1 MVVNSLAFMWFFL
14 FVMVVYFLCQTKK
27 EVQNVF
33 LLVCSYWFYSQVDIK
48 MTILLVILTLVFW
61 LLGKGIY
68 HFMEKEDERK
78 AGLLTSLGVIIGIG
92 ALFYFKYLNFF
103 AESVA
108 SFASFLGFHMSWTA
122 LHLVVPIGL
131 SFFTFK
137 LMSYVLDI
145 HHGKLPPHGR
155 TRKEDGGMR
164 KDQTTPNPSYSGG
177 DANDFICF
185 ANYIA
190 FFPTILSGPIDR
202 PKPFLT
208 QASTARTFNPDQ
220 MMIGFR
226 RVLWGMFL
234 KMCIADRLDIYVS
247 AVWNNYE
254 HHSAISI
261 LFASLLYP
269 LQMYADFGG
278 YSEMAIGVALMLG
291 FKVAENFKRPFFV
304 LDIAGYWSRW
314 HMTLTSWLTDY
325 VFLPLNIKFRD
336 WDVYGTIF
344 AIMLNMTFIGLWHG
358 ANWTFL
364 LFGIYHGL
372 WYIPL
377 MVGGGFFKKRK
388 IKVNAH
394 GWPKQQYVWKMIGIY
409 LVVTFGL
416 MLFHSATIGEFCHI
430 CERMATHWQG
440 GLFTNL
446 SAMVNGAI
454 CLLVLIY
461 VDIQEEWFPKYQLPL
476 PQMIN
481 RWRWELT
488 IAVEIV
494 AILLFGVF
502 DNNQFIYFQ
511 F

>member
-1 MVVNSLAFMWFFL
+1 MVVNSLAFLWFFL
-14 FVMVVYFLCQTKK
+14 FVMVVYYLCQTKK
-27 EVQNVF
+27 EAQNVF
-33 LLVCSYWFYSQVDIK
+33 LLACSYWFYSQVDIK
-48 MTILLVILTLVFW
+48 MTILLVV
-61 LLGKGIY
+61 
-68 HFMEKEDERK
+68 MEKEDERK
-78 AGLLTSLGVIIGIG
+78 AGVLTSLGVTIGIG

-108 SFASFLGFHMSWTA
+108 TFASFLGFHMSWTA

-145 HHGKLPPHGR
+145 HHGKIQPEG
-155 TRKEDGGMR
+155 
-164 KDQTTPNPSYSGG
+164 NIVS
-177 DANDFICF
+177 F

-208 QASTARTFNPDQ
+208 QTNVARLFNPDQ
-220 MMIGFR
+220 LMTGFR

-409 LVVTFGL
+409 FVVTFGL
-416 MLFHSATIGEFCHI
+416 MLFHSATIGEFWHI
-430 CERMATHWQG
+430 CERIATHWHG
-440 GLFTNL
+440 GLFTDMSTMAN
-446 SAMVNGAI
+446 AAI
-454 CLLVLIY
+454 CLIALIY

-476 PQMIN
+476 PHQIN
-481 RWRWELT
+481 RWRRELT
-488 IAVEIV
+488 VAVEIV

>member
-1 MVVNSLAFMWFFL
+1 MVVNSLAFLWFFL
-14 FVMVVYFLCQTKK
+14 FVLVVYYLCQTKK
-27 EVQNVF
+27 DVQNVF
-33 LLVCSYWFYSQVDIK
+33 LLGCSYWFYSQVDIM
-48 MTILLVILTLVFW
+48 MTVLLLILTLGFW
-61 LLGKGIY
+61 MLGKGIY
-68 HFMEKEDERK
+68 HYMEHEDERK
-78 AGLLTSLGVIIGIG
+78 ASLVTTVGVTIGIG

-145 HHGKLPPHGR
+145 HHGKILPEG
-155 TRKEDGGMR
+155 
-164 KDQTTPNPSYSGG
+164 NIIS
-177 DANDFICF
+177 F

-202 PKPFLT
+202 PKPFLA
-208 QASTARTFNPDQ
+208 QANEARPFNPDQ
-220 MMIGFR
+220 LMTGFR

-247 AVWNNYE
+247 AIWNNYE
-254 HHSAISI
+254 HHSAVSI

-325 VFLPLNIKFRD
+325 VFLPLNIKFRE
-336 WDVYGTIF
+336 WGVYGTIF
-344 AIMLNMTFIGLWHG
+344 AIMLNMMFIGMWHG
-358 ANWTFL
+358 ANWTFF
-364 LFGIYHGL
+364 LFGNYHGH

-377 MVGGGFFKKRK
+377 MLGGGFFKKRK
-388 IKVNAH
+388 IKVNTH
-394 GWPKQQYVWKMIGIY
+394 GWPKQKYVWKMAGIY

-416 MLFHSATIGEFCHI
+416 MLFHSTNISEFWHI
-430 CERMATHWQG
+430 CELVATHWES
-440 GLFTNL
+440 GLFTDL
-446 SAMVNGAI
+446 SSMVNGAI
-454 CLLVLIY
+454 CLIALIY

-476 PQMIN
+476 PQFVN

-488 IAVEIV
+488 VAVEIV

>member
-1 MVVNSLAFMWFFL
+1 
-14 FVMVVYFLCQTKK
+14 
-27 EVQNVF
+27 
-33 LLVCSYWFYSQVDIK
+33 
-48 MTILLVILTLVFW
+48 
-61 LLGKGIY
+61 
-68 HFMEKEDERK
+68 
-78 AGLLTSLGVIIGIG
+78 
-92 ALFYFKYLNFF
+92 
-103 AESVA
+103 
-108 SFASFLGFHMSWTA
+108 
-122 LHLVVPIGL
+122 
-131 SFFTFK
+131 
-137 LMSYVLDI
+137 
-145 HHGKLPPHGR
+145 
-155 TRKEDGGMR
+155 MR

-208 QASTARTFNPDQ
+208 QINVARLFNSDQ
-220 MMIGFR
+220 LMTGFR

-336 WDVYGTIF
+336 WGVYGTIF

-394 GWPKQQYVWKMIGIY
+394 GWPKQEYVWKMIGIY

-416 MLFHSATIGEFCHI
+416 MLFHSATIGEFWHI
-430 CERMATHWQG
+430 CERIATHWQG
-440 GLFTNL
+440 GLFTDL

-454 CLLVLIY
+454 CLTALIY

-476 PQMIN
+476 PQKIN

-488 IAVEIV
+488 MAVEIV

>member
-1 MVVNSLAFMWFFL
+1 
-14 FVMVVYFLCQTKK
+14 
-27 EVQNVF
+27 
-33 LLVCSYWFYSQVDIK
+33 
-48 MTILLVILTLVFW
+48 MTLLLVILTLAFW
-61 LLGKGIY
+61 LLGKGVAY
-68 HFMEKEDERK
+68 YLDKEDERR
-78 AGLLTSLGVIIGIG
+78 AAIVTNVGVVIGIG

-108 SFASFLGFHMSWTA
+108 SFASLLGFHLSWTA

-145 HHGKLPPHGR
+145 YNGKIMP
-155 TRKEDGGMR
+155 ES
-164 KDQTTPNPSYSGG
+164 NAIS
-177 DANDFICF
+177 F
-185 ANYIA
+185 ANFIA

-202 PKPFLT
+202 PKPFLK
-208 QASTARTFNPDQ
+208 QVNQVRLFNPDNFL
-220 MMIGFR
+220 IGFR

-247 AVWNNYE
+247 AIWNNYE

-261 LFASLLYP
+261 IFASLLYP
-269 LQMYADFGG
+269 FQMYADFAG
-278 YSEMAIGVALMLG
+278 YSEMAIGVALILG

-304 LDIAGYWSRW
+304 TDIAGYWSRW
-314 HMTLTSWLTDY
+314 HMSLTSWLTDY
-325 VFLPLNIKFRD
+325 VFLPLNIKFRKKG
-336 WDVYGTIF
+336 VNGTII
-344 AIMLNMTFIGLWHG
+344 AIMLNMTFIGMWHG

-377 MVGGGFFKKRK
+377 MVSGQFFKKRS
-388 IKVNAH
+388 IEVNAK
-394 GWPKQQYVWKMIGIY
+394 GWPQTPYVFKMVGIY

-416 MLFHSATIGEFCHI
+416 MVFHSANMTEFFHVWGSI
-430 CERMATHWQG
+430 FSHWNG
-440 GLFTNL
+440 GLFTDM
-446 SAMVNGAI
+446 STMVNAAI
-454 CLLVLIY
+454 CSIALIY
-461 VDIQEEWFPKYQLPL
+461 VDIQEEWFPKKKIYLPTWAE
-476 PQMIN
+476 

-488 IAVEIV
+488 VTVEIIC
-494 AILLFGVF
+494 ILLFGVF

>member
-1 MVVNSLAFMWFFL
+1 MVVNSLAFLWFFL
-14 FVMVVYFLCQTKK
+14 FVMVVYYLCQTKK

-33 LLVCSYWFYSQVDIK
+33 LLACSYWFYSQVDIK
-48 MTILLVILTLVFW
+48 MTVLLVILTLVFW
-61 LLGKGIY
+61 VLGKGIF
-68 HFMEKEDERK
+68 HFMERENERK
-78 AGLLTSLGVIIGIG
+78 ASLLTTVGVIIGIG

-137 LMSYVLDI
+137 LMSSVLDI
-145 HHGKLPPHGR
+145 HHGKIVPNNGF
-155 TRKEDGGMR
+155 DGLNG
-164 KDQTTPNPSYSGG
+164 
-177 DANDFICF
+177 FICY

-208 QASTARTFNPDQ
+208 QANIARRFSPDQ
-220 MMIGFR
+220 LMTGFR

-247 AVWNNYE
+247 AIWNNYE
-254 HHSAISI
+254 HHSAVSI

-325 VFLPLNIKFRD
+325 VFLPLNIKFRE
-336 WDVYGTIF
+336 WGVYGTIF
-344 AIMLNMTFIGLWHG
+344 AIMLNMMFIGMWHG
-358 ANWTFL
+358 ANWTFF

-394 GWPKQQYVWKMIGIY
+394 GWPKQPYVWKMVGIY

-416 MLFHSATIGEFCHI
+416 MLFHSASMTEFWHI
-430 CERMATHWQG
+430 CERVATHWQG
-440 GLFTNL
+440 GLFMDM
-446 SAMVNGAI
+446 SSMVNAAI
-454 CLLVLIY
+454 CVIALIY

-476 PQMIN
+476 PHQIN

-488 IAVEIV
+488 VAIEMV

>member
-1 MVVNSLAFMWFFL
+1 MVVNSLAFLWFFL
-14 FVMVVYFLCQTKK
+14 FVMVVYYLCQTKK
-27 EVQNVF
+27 VAQNVF
-33 LLVCSYWFYSQVDIK
+33 LLGCSYWFYSQVDIW
-48 MTILLVILTLVFW
+48 MAGLLVVMTMVFW

-68 HFMEKEDERK
+68 HYMEQEDERK
-78 AGLLTSLGVIIGIG
+78 SSLLTTIGVIISIG

-103 AESVA
+103 ADSVA
-108 SFASFLGFHMSWTA
+108 TFATFLGFHMSWTA

-145 HHGKLPPHGR
+145 HHGKILPDNGLN
-155 TRKEDGGMR
+155 GLV
-164 KDQTTPNPSYSGG
+164 
-177 DANDFICF
+177 CF

-202 PKPFLT
+202 PKPFLM
-208 QASTARTFNPDQ
+208 QANVARLFNPDQ
-220 MMIGFR
+220 LMTGFR

-234 KMCIADRLDIYVS
+234 KMCIADRLDIYIS
-247 AVWNNYE
+247 TIWNNYE

-261 LFASLLYP
+261 LVASLLYP
-269 LQMYADFGG
+269 LQLYADFGG

-304 LDIAGYWSRW
+304 LDIASYWSRW

-336 WDVYGTIF
+336 WGVYGTIF

-358 ANWTFL
+358 ANWTFF

-377 MVGGGFFKKRK
+377 MVGGSYLKKRK
-388 IKVNAH
+388 IKINAY
-394 GWPKQQYVWKMIGIY
+394 GWPKQQYIWKMIGIY
-409 LVVTFGL
+409 FIIAFGL
-416 MLFHSATIGEFCHI
+416 MLFHSATIGEFWHI
-430 CERMATHWQG
+430 CERITTHWQG
-440 GLFTNL
+440 GLFTDM
-446 SAMVNGAI
+446 STMVNAAI
-454 CLLVLIY
+454 CLIALIY
-461 VDIQEEWFPKYQLPL
+461 VDIQEEWHPKFQLPL
-476 PQMIN
+476 PQKIN
-481 RWRWELT
+481 HWRWELT
-488 IAVEIV
+488 VSVEIV